1 MKTRDFSFELPEELI
16 AQQPA
21 DRRED
26 ARLLVLDREGG
37 ARQHTRVSELPA
49 YLQAGSLL
57 VLNDTRVRKARFEA
71 ERADTKGAAEF
82 LLVEQLDGRRWW
94 TITNRGK
101 RARVGLSYLFPEGRV
116 ARIIERD
123 AERRLLEFDADID
136 ESYLERHGSVPL
148 PPYIRRSA
156 DSHDAERYQTVY
168 ARTIGSVAAPTAGL
182 HFSEALLSRLS
193 EAAVEIRFLTLHVG
207 LGTFSP
213 VRAENIEDHTMHSE
227 RFEISAETADAV
239 NRARAEGRSVVAVGT
254 TSVRAL
260 ESAAVETDAR
270 PAGSGAAG
278 FGVAGEGFGA
288 AGEGAGAGV
297 AVEPGMRETS
307 IFMYPGYRFRIVD
320 SLFTNFHTPESTLL
334 MLVSAFAGREM
345 VLEAYREAV
354 AKRYRFFSY
363 GDAMLIR

>member
-1 MKTRDFSFELPEELI
+1 VKTRDFSFELPEGLI

-26 ARLLVLDREGG
+26 ARLLVLDRKSGN
-37 ARQHTRVSELPA
+37 RRHTRVSELPA
-49 YLQAGSLL
+49 QLEAGSLL

-71 ERADTKGAAEF
+71 ERVDTRGAAEF
-82 LLVEQLDGRRWW
+82 LLVEEVDGRRWW
-94 TITNRGK
+94 AITNRGK
-101 RARVGLSYLFPEGRV
+101 RARVGLSYRFPDGRV

-123 AERRLLEFDADID
+123 AERRLLEFDADLD

-148 PPYIRRSA
+148 PPYIRRNA
-156 DSHDAERYQTVY
+156 DSRDAERYQTVY

-182 HFSEALLSRLS
+182 HFTDSLLSRLS
-193 EAAVEIRFLTLHVG
+193 EAGVEIRFLTLHVG
-207 LGTFSP
+207 LGTFAP
-213 VRAENIEDHTMHSE
+213 VRAEDIEDHTMHSE
-227 RFEISAETADAV
+227 RLEISADTAEAV
-239 NRARAEGRSVVAVGT
+239 NRARAEGRPVVAVGT
-254 TSVRAL
+254 TSVRSL
-260 ESAAVETDAR
+260 ESAAVET
-270 PAGSGAAG
+270 S
-278 FGVAGEGFGA
+278 
-288 AGEGAGAGV
+288 AGAGV

-307 IFMYPGYRFRIVD
+307 IFIYPGYRFRVVD

-345 VLEAYREAV
+345 ILEAYREAV

>member
-16 AQQPA
+16 AQRPA

-26 ARLLVLDREGG
+26 ARLLVLDRESG
-37 ARQHTRVSELPA
+37 ARRHSRVSELPA
-49 YLQAGSLL
+49 HLEAGSLL
-57 VLNDTRVRKARFEA
+57 VFNDTRVRKARFEA
-71 ERADTKGAAEF
+71 ERVGTRGSAEF
-82 LLVEQLDGRRWW
+82 LLVERIDGRRWW
-94 TITNRGK
+94 AITNRGK
-101 RARVGLSYLFPEGRV
+101 RARVGLSYRFPGGRV

-123 AERRLLEFDADID
+123 AERRLLEFDVGLE
-136 ESYLERHGSVPL
+136 ESYLERHGAVPL

-182 HFSEALLSRLS
+182 HFTESLLARLS
-193 EAAVEIRFLTLHVG
+193 DAGIEIRFLTLQVG
-207 LGTFSP
+207 LGTFAP
-213 VRAENIEDHTMHSE
+213 VRAEDVEDHTMHSE

-260 ESAAVETDAR
+260 ESAAVETT
-270 PAGSGAAG
+270 AGS
-278 FGVAGEGFGA
+278 
-288 AGEGAGAGV
+288 
-297 AVEPGMRETS
+297 AVSVERGMRETS
-307 IFMYPGYRFRIVD
+307 IFIYPGYRFRVVD

-334 MLVSAFAGREM
+334 MLVSAFAGRELI
-345 VLEAYREAV
+345 LEAYREAV

-363 GDAMLIR
+363 GDAMLIQ

>member
-1 MKTRDFSFELPEELI
+1 MDESVKTRDFSFELPEELI

-26 ARLLVLDREGG
+26 ARLLVLDRKSGN
-37 ARQHTRVSELPA
+37 RRHTRVSELPA
-49 YLQAGSLL
+49 HLQAGSLL

-71 ERADTKGAAEF
+71 ERADTNGTAEF
-82 LLVEQLDGRRWW
+82 LLVEQIDGRRWW

-101 RARVGLSYLFPEGRV
+101 RARIGLSYLFPEGRV
-116 ARIIERD
+116 AQIIDRD

-156 DSHDAERYQTVY
+156 DPHDAERYQTVY
-168 ARTIGSVAAPTAGL
+168 ARTMGSVAAPTAGL
-182 HFSEALLSRLS
+182 HFSDSLLTRLS
-193 EAAVEIRFLTLHVG
+193 EAGVEIRFLTLHVG

-213 VRAENIEDHTMHSE
+213 VRTENIEDHRMHSE
-227 RFEISAETADAV
+227 RLEISADTAEAV
-239 NRARAEGRSVVAVGT
+239 NRARAEGRPVVAVGT

-260 ESAAVETDAR
+260 ESAAVETDVR
-270 PAGSGAAG
+270 AAG
-278 FGVAGEGFGA
+278 FGAVGVGASAGG
-288 AGEGAGAGV
+288 
-297 AVEPGMRETS
+297 AVEPGTRETS
-307 IFMYPGYRFRIVD
+307 IFIYPGYRFRVVD

-334 MLVSAFAGREM
+334 MLVSAFGGREM
-345 VLEAYREAV
+345 ILETYLEAV